1 MPQPVPDPVER
12 PWVLDRRGPRYM
24 RNKQSKTS
32 CRPGWGTQKTRDMG
46 DVWTSETQWEPAGGL
61 DNMLL
66 QSQNRLMTCC
76 YAM

>member
-1 MPQPVPDPVER
+1 MPQPVPGPVER
-12 PWVLDRRGPRYM
+12 PWALDRRGPRYV

-32 CRPGWGTQKTRDMG
+32 CCPGWGTKDSRYG
-46 DVWTSETQWEPAGGL
+46 GSETQWEPAGGL